1 MATTSRDLSCSVA
14 RVFEVLSDGWLLG
27 LWVVGA
33 SRIRAV
39 DKSWPAAGSTAHHSV
54 GTWPLLIDD
63 TSSVVNVVPDNSLL
77 LRARAWPAGEAD
89 VLITLTVLPQG
100 CRVTIAEDAVK
111 GPGRLIPKPLRAAAL
126 NWRNTES
133 LRRLAYLA
141 ERAGG

>member
-1 MATTSRDLSCSVA
+1 MAVTSRDFSCSVA

-39 DKSWPAAGSTAHHSV
+39 DKSWPAPGSIAHHSV
-54 GTWPLLIDD
+54 GSWPLLIDD
-63 TSSVVNVVPDNSLL
+63 TSSVVSVVPDSSLK

-89 VLITLTVLPQG
+89 VLITLAALPGG

-111 GPGRLIPKPLRAAAL
+111 GPGQLIPKSLRTAAL

-141 ERAGG
+141 ERAAD